1 MVSRDRWSTDAG
13 DVPMVARWGTEHPS
27 APLVVALHGNGTS
40 EHSMIEIAPWLPHG
54 PVAYVAVRAPI
65 EHGTGDSWFLDDG
78 DGRPDAAGLAATS
91 RWLLDW
97 LVTEGDPDRPVL
109 LMGFRDG
116 VALAGALMLG
126 EPHRFAGGV
135 LLYGAL
141 PFGALASGDGGP
153 LTRGRLAGMPVFLAH
168 GADDTRTPAHLLAQ
182 TWDWLTTQSGAPLWA
197 ERAPGGAQLAGKVVG
212 DVGTWLGD
220 RLDHLRA
227 HGENPVPDGD
237 EPLWPTLGPAPEGA
251 RLPARAGE
259 PPEVTTGIPQ
269 HQLTQIAPPHLQAQL
284 WTRLAALGAVSTAPT
299 TVGVAG
305 TRALLLDRA
314 AAAGPDAA
322 FILPAVG
329 EFAHLHPEPDG
340 SLHVVLPDAL
350 AYDALAK
357 GWAVAHPLAGVRL
370 SPGMVLVPGPRD
382 AAEVEIVAG
391 IAAASHRYATAG

>member
-1 MVSRDRWSTDAG
+1 VARDRRSTGPG
-13 DVPMVARWGTEHPS
+13 DEPMVARWGSEHPS

-40 EHSMIEIAPWLPHG
+40 EHSMIEISPWLPHG

-65 EHGTGDSWFLDDG
+65 EYGTGFCWYRDAG
-78 DGRPDAAGLAATS
+78 DGRPDPAELAVTCRWFL
-91 RWLLDW
+91 RWLD
-97 LVTEGDPDRPVL
+97 TEGDPDRSVL

-116 VALAGALMLG
+116 VTFAGALMLG
-126 EPHRFAGGV
+126 APHRFSGAV

-141 PFGALASGDGGP
+141 PFDAGVTMRRGG
-153 LTRGRLAGMPVFLAH
+153 LAGMPVFLAH
-168 GADDTRTPAHLLAQ
+168 GTDDTRTPAPLLAR
-182 TWDWLTTQSGAPLWA
+182 TWDWLTRQSGAPLWA
-197 ERAPGGAQLAGKVVG
+197 ERVGGGDQLAGTVVG
-212 DVGTWLGD
+212 DVATWLGD

-237 EPLWPTLGPAPEGA
+237 EPSWETLSGG
-251 RLPARAGE
+251 RLPRRAGE
-259 PPEVTTGIPQ
+259 PPYVTAGIPQ
-269 HQLTQIAPPHLQAQL
+269 HQESQNAPPHLQERL
-284 WTRLAALGAVSTAPT
+284 WDRLAALEAVATAPT
-299 TVGVAG
+299 TVGVPG

-314 AAAGPDAA
+314 VATGPDAA

-391 IAAASHRYATAG
+391 IAAASHRYAGGS